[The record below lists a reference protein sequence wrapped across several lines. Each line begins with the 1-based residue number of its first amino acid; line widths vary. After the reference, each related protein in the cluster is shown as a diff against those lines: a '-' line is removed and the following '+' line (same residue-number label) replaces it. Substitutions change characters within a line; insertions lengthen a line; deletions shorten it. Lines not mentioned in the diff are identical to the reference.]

1 MKGINTVKLLKDDE
15 LVQHVTG
22 ADPIVLGLATP
33 ANWYSVDSPVQP
45 SSIDLHIGE
54 IFLPGTTEKD
64 RGGASQPLSEHILK
78 SGQTAVVVTGEE
90 VRLPGHLAGIGFPP
104 SHVSFKGILMTNPGH
119 VDPGYSGHL
128 HFTVINMGRQDYVLR
143 RDDAIVTL
151 LLIEL
156 SDAAHRNWLQRR
168 AGTTSASSTQENLR
182 RLAPDFVDVEQR
194 ATAIAEKAVQ
204 SAELR
209 VKLWQVWA
217 PVVGTL
223 VAAAVGLF
231 LTWVEP
237 ARKELQKMQTEV
249 AELKSKV
256 AVEELKTRLDQVER
270 LLNEAPRPALPKDA
284 GGQP

>member
-1 MKGINTVKLLKDDE
+1 M
-15 LVQHVTG
+15 
-22 ADPIVLGLATP
+22 
-33 ANWYSVDSPVQP
+33 
-45 SSIDLHIGE
+45 
-54 IFLPGTTEKD
+54 PGN
-64 RGGASQPLSEHILK
+64 
-78 SGQTAVVVTGEE
+78 
-90 VRLPGHLAGIGFPP
+90 LAGIGFPP

-119 VDPGYSGHL
+119 VDPGYTGRL
-128 HFTVINMGRQDYVLR
+128 HFTVINMGRQDYVLKR
-143 RDDAIVTL
+143 EDPIVTM

-156 SDAAHRNWLQRR
+156 SGAAHRDWLQRHGGVVQ
-168 AGTTSASSTQENLR
+168 APSTQENLR
-182 RLAPDFVDVEQR
+182 RLSPDFVDVEQR
-194 ATAIAEKAVQ
+194 ATMIAEKAVQ

-249 AELKSKV
+249 AELKSKL

-270 LLNEAPRPALPKDA
+270 LLKESPRPALPKDA